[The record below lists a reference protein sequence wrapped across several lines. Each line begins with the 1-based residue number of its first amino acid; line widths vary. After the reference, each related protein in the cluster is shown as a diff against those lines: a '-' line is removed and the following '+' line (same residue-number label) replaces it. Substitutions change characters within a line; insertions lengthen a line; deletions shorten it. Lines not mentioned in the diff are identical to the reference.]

1 MSQERV
7 LAIEH
12 DWRMRKLIRANLE
25 PLGMEV
31 REAVDGQHG
40 LRLLEE
46 SLPDLILLD
55 LELPG
60 TDTLHLL
67 ELLLATL
74 DGGSVRIIATSAEPL
89 DRRILCPEQVASH
102 LQKPFAASA
111 LLRHVREAL
120 GGVQS
125 GTQSP
130 RRGVRN

>member
-25 PLGMEV
+25 PLGIEV
-31 REAVDGQHG
+31 SEAVDGQRG
-40 LRLLEE
+40 LALLAE
-46 SLPDLILLD
+46 SRPDLILLD

-67 ELLLATL
+67 ELILATL

-89 DRRILCPEQVASH
+89 DRRILCPEHVASH
-102 LQKPFAASA
+102 LQKPFAATA
-111 LLRHVREAL
+111 LIQHVREAL
-120 GGVQS
+120 GS
-125 GTQSP
+125 GQT
-130 RRGVRN
+130 GT

>member
-1 MSQERV
+1 MSGERV

-25 PLGMEV
+25 PHEMAV

-40 LRLLEE
+40 LELLRE
-46 SLPDLILLD
+46 SPADLILLD

-74 DGGSVRIIATSAEPL
+74 DGGSARIIATSAEPL

-102 LQKPFAASA
+102 LHKPFSASA
-111 LLRHVREAL
+111 LLRQVQEAL
-120 GGVQS
+120 NIGQT
-125 GTQSP
+125 GT
-130 RRGVRN
+130 